1 MAGYTRQSIA
11 SIINGE
17 DITAPPL
24 TAEFNQLADAFNGST
39 GHSHDG
45 TTGNAPK
52 IDLTTSVTGF
62 LPAVHGGIGGK
73 NNFAATTNPLATDD
87 AVAGYAPG
95 SMWENINTG
104 RVFICVGNTS
114 NAAVWRELVQI
125 ISSNK
130 IEPIAH
136 DTIDLGTPSVRFQD
150 LYLSGGISASGNA
163 AIGGTLAVSGAT
175 TLNSTLQVVG
185 TTLLNGNVTLGDA
198 DTDNITFSGEVIS
211 AITPSTTNAYDLGTS
226 TKEWRDLYLD
236 GTAHVD
242 TLDVDEN
249 AGIIGNLEVT
259 GNTTLTG
266 TLGVTGDATVANL
279 SATGTTTITSV
290 DLNSGAID
298 GAVIGSASP
307 AAGTFT
313 TLNANTSLTAATADI
328 NGGTLDGVTIGGTT
342 SAPATVTSL
351 TATGTSTLS
360 TVDINAGAI
369 DGTTIGATSH
379 TTGKFTT
386 LQSTGAATL
395 ATVNIDGGTI
405 DGTAIGGSA
414 TSSGAFTTV
423 SASGGFTGDL
433 TGDVTGN
440 VTGNVTGAITGNVT
454 GNLTGNVTS
463 SGSSSFNNV
472 TIDGTLNMN
481 AGTTATITNLTSP
494 TNTNDAATKGY
505 VDTQVANLVDSAPG
519 TLDTLNELAAA
530 LDDDPNFSTTI
541 TNSIATKLPLAGGT
555 MTGAIAMGT
564 NKITGAG
571 DPTAAQDAATKN
583 YVDNQ
588 DALQVSKSGDSMSGN
603 LAMGSNNITG
613 LATPTA
619 NDHATNKSYVD
630 GVLGSATAA
639 SASAAAAATSETN
652 AATSETNAANSA
664 TAAASSATSAAAS
677 LDSFDDRYL
686 GAKATAPTVDNDGD
700 ALIIGALY
708 FDTTTDTMKVYG
720 SSGWVNAGSSVNGTS
735 DRQTYTATAGQ
746 TVFAATYD
754 AGYVDVYLN
763 GVKLLAG
770 TDFTAVNG
778 TSIVLASGAANN
790 DIVDIVAYGTFVLA
804 DHLTETQSDAKYVE
818 VAGDTM
824 TGDLNITGTLTSDGL
839 TVDGDVGIGTS
850 SPAYALD
857 IDGSAR
863 LNPTSNPVL
872 RFSENGTL
880 RSLITGSSTIG
891 LSIETQ
897 STLPFIVQTNGTER
911 MRIDSSGNVGIGT
924 TSPSY
929 QLDVQGAG
937 NSRIRVKNTSV
948 TGEAQFHHDGNGDL
962 YIKNSVSGRNQIFFN
977 DGAERMRIDSSGNVG
992 IGTTS
997 PKSKLTLSTGDKI
1010 FVPTGEALNF
1020 GHTDGSTNTERM
1032 RIDSSGSLLLGKTT
1046 LDYEGTAGSI
1056 LRNDGLIHG
1065 TRSDGNVADFNRLSS
1080 DGEIVRL
1087 SKDGTTVGSIG
1098 VDSGDNITFGATSG
1112 GGSGLFMFGAG
1123 GTDPFI
1129 LPMKEGAL
1137 SDNTVTLGDNSRRF
1151 KDLYLSGGVY
1161 LGGTGSANY
1170 LDDYEEGTF
1179 TPVPSM
1185 TGGNLVY
1192 NLSGTAGSFGRYT
1205 KVGNLVTCWF
1215 DLYFNVTS
1223 GGTGQAR
1230 LGGFPFSTS
1239 MSTTNGG
1246 YSAVNIRASTGLNAV
1261 SDVHGYYWANNIYF
1275 EQYNGYSQ
1283 TTIGYRTANNI
1294 RVTGEVAF
1302 YIS

>member
-405 DGTAIGGSA
+405 DGTAIGGST

-505 VDTQVANLVDSAPG
+505 VDTSLANLVDSAPG

-530 LDDDPNFSTTI
+530 LGDDPNFSTTI

-564 NKITGAG
+564 SKITDMG

-583 YVDNQ
+583 YVDTQ

-630 GVLGSATAA
+630 L
-639 SASAAAAATSETN
+639 
-652 AATSETNAANSA
+652 
-664 TAAASSATSAAAS
+664 
-677 LDSFDDRYL
+677 
-686 GAKATAPTVDNDGD
+686 
-700 ALIIGALY
+700 
-708 FDTTTDTMKVYG
+708 
-720 SSGWVNAGSSVNGTS
+720 
-735 DRQTYTATAGQ
+735 
-746 TVFAATYD
+746 
-754 AGYVDVYLN
+754 
-763 GVKLLAG
+763 
-770 TDFTAVNG
+770 
-778 TSIVLASGAANN
+778 
-790 DIVDIVAYGTFVLA
+790 
-804 DHLTETQSDAKYVE
+804 
-818 VAGDTM
+818 
-824 TGDLNITGTLTSDGL
+824 
-839 TVDGDVGIGTS
+839 
-850 SPAYALD
+850 
-857 IDGSAR
+857 
-863 LNPTSNPVL
+863 
-872 RFSENGTL
+872 
-880 RSLITGSSTIG
+880 SLIHI
-891 LSIETQ
+891 
-897 STLPFIVQTNGTER
+897 
-911 MRIDSSGNVGIGT
+911 
-924 TSPSY
+924 
-929 QLDVQGAG
+929 
-937 NSRIRVKNTSV
+937 
-948 TGEAQFHHDGNGDL
+948 
-962 YIKNSVSGRNQIFFN
+962 
-977 DGAERMRIDSSGNVG
+977 
-992 IGTTS
+992 
-997 PKSKLTLSTGDKI
+997 
-1010 FVPTGEALNF
+1010 
-1020 GHTDGSTNTERM
+1020 
-1032 RIDSSGSLLLGKTT
+1032 
-1046 LDYEGTAGSI
+1046 
-1056 LRNDGLIHG
+1056 
-1065 TRSDGNVADFNRLSS
+1065 
-1080 DGEIVRL
+1080 
-1087 SKDGTTVGSIG
+1087 
-1098 VDSGDNITFGATSG
+1098 
-1112 GGSGLFMFGAG
+1112 
-1123 GTDPFI
+1123 
-1129 LPMKEGAL
+1129 
-1137 SDNTVTLGDNSRRF
+1137 
-1151 KDLYLSGGVY
+1151 
-1161 LGGTGSANY
+1161 
-1170 LDDYEEGTF
+1170 
-1179 TPVPSM
+1179 
-1185 TGGNLVY
+1185 
-1192 NLSGTAGSFGRYT
+1192 
-1205 KVGNLVTCWF
+1205 
-1215 DLYFNVTS
+1215 
-1223 GGTGQAR
+1223 
-1230 LGGFPFSTS
+1230 
-1239 MSTTNGG
+1239 
-1246 YSAVNIRASTGLNAV
+1246 
-1261 SDVHGYYWANNIYF
+1261 
-1275 EQYNGYSQ
+1275 
-1283 TTIGYRTANNI
+1283 
-1294 RVTGEVAF
+1294 
-1302 YIS
+1302 